1 MKMAEEMRRVEWN
14 LEGVFCRAGLLA
26 FALRDAIAATA
37 IKNEVVLLHNEIGRS
52 RKIAILDPLMNIKHL
67 AARTAFEV
75 IMLA

>member
-1 MKMAEEMRRVEWN
+1 MKMAEKLSRVEWN

-26 FALRDAIAATA
+26 LALRDAIAAPA
-37 IKNEVVLLHNEIGRS
+37 IKNEVVLLHDEIGRS